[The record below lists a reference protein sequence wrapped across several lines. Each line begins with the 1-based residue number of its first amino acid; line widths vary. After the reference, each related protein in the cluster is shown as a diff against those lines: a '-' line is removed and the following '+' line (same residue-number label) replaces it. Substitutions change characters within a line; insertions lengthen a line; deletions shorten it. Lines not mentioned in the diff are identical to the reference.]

1 MREPAAE
8 RDPLGVDPETMRRLG
23 EATLEML
30 VEQLRDPG
38 SVPLVRGASPEEM
51 RARLGGEA
59 PESAQDFGRIL
70 EEIVDHV
77 LPTMVRGDHPGYMA
91 FIPGQGTWPSALG
104 DFIAS
109 ALNLYAGSW
118 KEGAGPTQLELTVVD
133 WFKSWIGY
141 PPTASG
147 ILVSGG
153 SAANMTALACARE
166 SWAGVMAGDLVVY
179 LADQAHSSMARAA
192 RILGF
197 RPEQVRVLPVD
208 DHYRM
213 RPDALLGA
221 IEADRRAG
229 HRPFFV
235 AAAAGSTNTG
245 AIDPLPE
252 LAAICKEQGVW
263 LHVDGAYGAFAA
275 LTDRG
280 RSALR
285 GIELAD
291 SVTLDPHK
299 WLYQPWECGC
309 LLVRDGPQLRRAFE
323 IAPDYLKDVTV
334 NQEVNFVDH
343 GMQLSRMTRS
353 LKVWMSIKYF
363 GLDAFRQA
371 IDHSIDLALHA
382 QERIARSEDFEL
394 LCPAALSVVCFRRR
408 FPDTQD
414 EVVIEQRNRA
424 LLRGLEATGDAWLSS
439 TRLRGRYAIRICV
452 LNHNTQLRHVDAT
465 LDWLAS
471 TPIERLLSAPTVD
484 GEYQRHPDIHR
495 GRSIDGGRAP
505 GRAAPAAMFATLPL
519 FHEASPAQLA
529 RVAATAREV
538 QLSSGE
544 RIVQRWDYGRDL
556 FVILEGSA
564 VVDRDGEVLSM
575 LGPGDYFGE
584 LAALDWGAGFG
595 YPRLASVTATT
606 RVRLLVVPGDTLNAL
621 LRESPAVAARIQ
633 DAVRRRLPGL

>member
-1 MREPAAE
+1 MKEGPSEP
-8 RDPLGVDPETMRRLG
+8 DPLGVDPATMRRLG

-30 VEQLRDPG
+30 VEQLKDPG
-38 SVPLVRGASPEEM
+38 SVRLVRGASPEEM
-51 RARLGGEA
+51 RSRLGSSA
-59 PESAQDFGRIL
+59 PESAQDFARIL
-70 EEIVDHV
+70 QEIVDHV

-91 FIPGQGTWPSALG
+91 FIPSQGTWPSALG

-118 KEGAGPTQLELTVVD
+118 KEGAGPTQLELTVLD
-133 WFKSWIGY
+133 WFKSWIRY
-141 PPTASG
+141 PESASG

-166 SWAGVMAGDLVVY
+166 SRAGVMSGELVVY

-208 DHYRM
+208 EHYRM
-213 RPDALLGA
+213 RPDALLGV
-221 IEADRRAG
+221 IDADRRAG
-229 HRPFFV
+229 QRPFFV
-235 AAAAGSTNTG
+235 GAAAGSTNTG

-263 LHVDGAYGAFAA
+263 LHVDGSYGAFAA
-275 LTDRG
+275 LTERG

-299 WLYQPWECGC
+299 WLYQPYECGC
-309 LLVRDGPQLRRAFE
+309 LLVRDGSQLRRAFE

-334 NQEVNFVDH
+334 NREVNFVDQ
-343 GMQLSRMTRS
+343 GMQLSRMTRA

-363 GLDAFRQA
+363 GLEAFRQA

-382 QERIARSEDFEL
+382 QERIERSQEFEL
-394 LCPAALSVVCFRRR
+394 LCGAALSVVCFRRR

-424 LLRGLEATGDAWLSS
+424 LLHGLEATGEAWLSS
-439 TRLRGRYAIRICV
+439 TRLRGHYAIRICV
-452 LNHNTQLRHVDAT
+452 VNHNTQLRHVDRT
-465 LDWLAS
+465 LDWLES
-471 TPIERLLSAPTVD
+471 TPVDRLLEAPTAD
-484 GEYQRHPDIHR
+484 AEYQRHPDIHR
-495 GRSIDGGRAP
+495 GRSVEDGGST
-505 GRAAPAAMFATLPL
+505 GTAASASVIATLPL
-519 FHEASPAQLA
+519 FREVSLAQLA
-529 RVAATAREV
+529 SVAATAREV
-538 QLSSGE
+538 HLSSGE
-544 RIVQRWDYGRDL
+544 RIVERWDYGRDFFL
-556 FVILEGSA
+556 ILEGSA
-564 VVDRDGEVLSM
+564 VVERDGEYLDT
-575 LGPGDYFGE
+575 LGAGDYFGE

-606 RVRLLVVPGDTLNAL
+606 RVSLLVVPGEALNRL

-633 DAVRRRLPGL
+633 ETVRHRLPGL

>member
-1 MREPAAE
+1 MKDGYSES
-8 RDPLGVDPETMRRLG
+8 DPLAVDPETMRRLG

-30 VEQLRDPG
+30 VEQLKDPG
-38 SVPLVRGASPEEM
+38 AVPLVRGASPEDM
-51 RARLGGEA
+51 RSRLGGPP
-59 PESAQDFGRIL
+59 PEGAQDFSRIL
-70 EEIVDHV
+70 QEIIDHV
-77 LPTMVRGDHPGYMA
+77 VPTMVRGDHPGYMA
-91 FIPGQGTWPSALG
+91 FIPGQGTWPGALG

-109 ALNLYAGSW
+109 ALNLYGGSW
-118 KEGAGPTQLELTVVD
+118 KEGAGPSQLELTVLD

-141 PPTASG
+141 PQSASG
-147 ILVSGG
+147 NLVSGG

-166 SWAGVMAGDLVVY
+166 SRAGVMSDDLVLY

-208 DHYRM
+208 DNYRM
-213 RPDALLGA
+213 RPDALIGA
-221 IEADRRAG
+221 IRADRRAG

-235 AAAAGSTNTG
+235 GAAAGSTNTG

-252 LAAICKEQGVW
+252 LAAICKEQNVW
-263 LHVDGAYGAFAA
+263 FHVDGAYGAFAA

-299 WLYQPWECGC
+299 WLYQPYECGC
-309 LLVRDGPQLRRAFE
+309 LLVRDGPLLRRAFE

-334 NQEVNFVDH
+334 NNEVNFVNL
-343 GMQLSRMTRS
+343 GMQLSRMTRA

-363 GLDAFRQA
+363 GLDAYRQA

-382 QERIARSEDFEL
+382 QDRIGRSTDFEL

-408 FPDTQD
+408 FSDTQD
-414 EVVIEQRNRA
+414 EVTIEQRNRS
-424 LLRGLEATGDAWLSS
+424 LVRGLEATGEAWLSS
-439 TRLRGRYAIRICV
+439 TQLRGCYAIRICV
-452 LNHNTQLRHVDAT
+452 LNHNTQLRHVDRA
-465 LDWLAS
+465 LDWLEF
-471 TPIERLLSAPTVD
+471 TPIERLPDAPTTEA
-484 GEYQRHPDIHR
+484 EYQRHPDLHR
-495 GRSIDGGRAP
+495 GRSVDGGAV
-505 GRAAPAAMFATLPL
+505 GNVAPASALATLPL
-519 FHEASPAQLA
+519 FREVPPALVA
-529 RVAATAREV
+529 RLTATAREV
-538 QLSSGE
+538 HLSSGE
-544 RIVQRWDYGRDL
+544 RIVEQWDYGRDF

-564 VVDRDGEVLSM
+564 VVERDGEILNT
-575 LGPGDYFGE
+575 LQAGDHFGE

-606 RVRLLVVPGDTLNAL
+606 PVSLLVVPGEALNAL
-621 LRESPAVAARIQ
+621 LGESPLLAARIQ
-633 DAVRRRLPGL
+633 DAVRHRLPGL